1 MTFKE
6 VLDQS
11 GKSRYQVSKE
21 TGIFQTT
28 LYRLYSGKS
37 RIESAP
43 LTTCIKLARAL
54 GFRTAEELFAACMDE
69 EWNRLITADGWAEIN
84 DQLAVLVEDGR
95 VIKGLQ
101 REDGVRP
108 EEVYPYKTLEDDHR
122 WTECSGIPAVDF
134 VSLASKGQA
143 RFFKA

>member
-28 LYRLYSGKS
+28 LHRLYSGKS

-69 EWNRLITADGWAEIN
+69 EWKRLITADGWTEIN
-84 DQLAVLVEDGR
+84 DQLAVL
-95 VIKGLQ
+95 
-101 REDGVRP
+101 
-108 EEVYPYKTLEDDHR
+108 
-122 WTECSGIPAVDF
+122 
-134 VSLASKGQA
+134 SLIHI
-143 RFFKA
+143 

>member
-54 GFRTAEELFAACMDE
+54 GFRTAEELLAACMDE
-69 EWNRLITADGWAEIN
+69 DWKRLITADGWTKIN

-95 VIKGLQ
+95 VMKGLQ
-101 REDGVRP
+101 RGVRP

>member
-54 GFRTAEELFAACMDE
+54 GFRTAEELLAACMDE
-69 EWNRLITADGWAEIN
+69 DWKRLITADGWTKIN

-95 VIKGLQ
+95 VMKGLQ
-101 REDGVRP
+101 RGVRP

-143 RFFKA
+143 KFFKA

>member
-28 LYRLYSGKS
+28 LHRLYSGKS

-54 GFRTAEELFAACMDE
+54 GFRTAEELLAACMDE
-69 EWNRLITADGWAEIN
+69 KWNQLLTADGWTEIN

-95 VIKGLQ
+95 VMKGLQ
-101 REDGVRP
+101 REVGVRS

>member
-6 VLDQS
+6 VLDRS

-21 TGIFQTT
+21 TGVFQTT
-28 LYRLYSGKS
+28 LHRLYSGKS

-54 GFRTAEELFAACMDE
+54 GFRTAEELLAACMDE
-69 EWNRLITADGWAEIN
+69 EWNQLIKADGWTEIN

-101 REDGVRP
+101 REVGVRP

>member
-6 VLDQS
+6 ILDQS

-28 LYRLYSGKS
+28 LHRLYSGKS

-69 EWNRLITADGWAEIN
+69 EWKQLITADGWTEIN

-95 VIKGLQ
+95 VMKGLQ
-101 REDGVRP
+101 REVGVRP
-108 EEVYPYKTLEDDHR
+108 EEVYPYKTLDGDHR

>member
-28 LYRLYSGKS
+28 LHRLYSGKS

-69 EWNRLITADGWAEIN
+69 EWKQLITADGWTKIN

-95 VIKGLQ
+95 VMKGLQ
-101 REDGVRP
+101 REVGVRP
-108 EEVYPYKTLEDDHR
+108 EEVYPYKALEDDHR
-122 WTECSGIPAVDF
+122 WAECSGIPAVDF

-143 RFFKA
+143 KFFKA